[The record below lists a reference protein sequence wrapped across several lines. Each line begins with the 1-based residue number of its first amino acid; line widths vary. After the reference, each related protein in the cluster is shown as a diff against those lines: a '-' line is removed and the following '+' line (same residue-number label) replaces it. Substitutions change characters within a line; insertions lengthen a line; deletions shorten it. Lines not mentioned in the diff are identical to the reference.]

1 LKLTVDL
8 GELAQPQRSAEERA
22 RVDIE
27 QYRQALDKKPE
38 DAQACNNLAWAYL
51 TAPEPL
57 RDGKAAVLLAE
68 KAVRKEP
75 KNPIYANSLGL
86 AYYRTGQY
94 RQAVEVLR
102 PNLHSQEASV
112 LAYDLYILAMSCHR
126 LGETERARDY
136 YTWAVRGSDAQKG
149 PAPAQVDELST
160 LRAEAEAVLGLQSP
174 SAPKSK

>member
-1 LKLTVDL
+1 
-8 GELAQPQRSAEERA
+8 LAQPQRSAEERA

-27 QYRQALDKKPE
+27 QYRQALAKKPE

-57 RDGKAAVLLAE
+57 RDGKTAMLLAE

-75 KNPIYANSLGL
+75 KSPLYCNTLGL

-94 RQAVEVLR
+94 RQAVEILR
-102 PNLHSQEASV
+102 PNLQRQEASA

-136 YTWAVRGSDAQKG
+136 FTLAVRSSDPQKG
-149 PAPAQVDELST
+149 PSPARLDELSAF
-160 LRAEAEAVLGLQSP
+160 RAEAEAVLGLP
-174 SAPKSK
+174 TPPAPAEKATLPNPK